1 MCRVNLN
8 LSQTGYLIYA
18 LARSECFW
26 STHHSIA
33 MLSLHAS
40 LTEAKK
46 EDPVYFPICV
56 LLIFPLPC
64 GVWPLL
70 SVAYLMVFLCSYL
83 PSPSFFITLSIF
95 KPLPHFG
102 LCAPPSLLH
111 PLLSSFSPS
120 LSLLLCSERGA
131 GGRSSNWAFSGT
143 GANSEQKT
151 QKPKKGVRYSSH

>member
-8 LSQTGYLIYA
+8 LSQTGCLIYA

-33 MLSLHAS
+33 MLSLHAR

-46 EDPVYFPICV
+46 EDPVYFPICI

-64 GVWPLL
+64 GVWQLI

-120 LSLLLCSERGA
+120 LSLSLSRSVLKGEQEGGA
-131 GGRSSNWAFSGT
+131 AT
-143 GANSEQKT
+143 GLFLGQVPIPNKRPKSQK
-151 QKPKKGVRYSSH
+151 KE